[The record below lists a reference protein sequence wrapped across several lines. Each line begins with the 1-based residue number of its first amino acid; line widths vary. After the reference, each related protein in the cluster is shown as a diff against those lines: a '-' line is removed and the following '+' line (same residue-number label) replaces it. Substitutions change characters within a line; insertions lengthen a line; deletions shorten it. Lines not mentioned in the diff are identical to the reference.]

1 MVDMRK
7 NWIKICLLS
16 VLLIFSLSGC
26 IEESNPVSVQPSIT
40 PTQSPITIPPQA
52 TIPTTQNINGNYK
65 IQDVSGDVIN
75 LNGNYNEIRILNSDV
90 SLIRVNGNYN
100 IVYYPNEARPKI
112 VENGYENKIK
122 TSQQ

>member
-1 MVDMRK
+1 MRK

-40 PTQSPITIPPQA
+40 TTQSPITIQPQA
-52 TIPTTQNINGNYK
+52 TIPITQNINGNYK
-65 IQDVSGDVIN
+65 IQDVSGEVIN

-100 IVYYPNEARPKI
+100 IVYYHNEARPKI
-112 VENGYENKIK
+112 IENGIENKIK
-122 TSQQ
+122 SQQ